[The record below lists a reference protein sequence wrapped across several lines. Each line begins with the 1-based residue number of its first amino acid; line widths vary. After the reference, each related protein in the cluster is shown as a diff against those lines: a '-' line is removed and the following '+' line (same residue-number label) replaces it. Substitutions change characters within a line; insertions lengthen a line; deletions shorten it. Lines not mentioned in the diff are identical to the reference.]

1 MPEEAQSV
9 VIAFRW
15 VEQST
20 DHVSIFTLEDEQK
33 MWALAE
39 SLLSRLIDGQIQ
51 QLTIERE
58 KELHNARRKWN
69 DA

>member
-1 MPEEAQSV
+1 MPEDEQQAAQSV

-15 VEQST
+15 IERSANQ
-20 DHVSIFTLEDEQK
+20 VSVFDLEDEQK
-33 MWALAE
+33 MQTLAE

-58 KELHNARRKWN
+58 KGTA
-69 DA
+69 